1 MRHISL
7 FVKKSLFCF
16 LFGVFCLNCFA
27 EQTVNLL
34 SSEKK
39 YSDNLPENIDF
50 WSDYPSDVL
59 ARAIVE
65 RMTDSELYSQILM
78 FGWAG
83 AEPSELLYQWVD
95 RGLGSVKVFGWNTDD
110 IYLVAKSISSLQ
122 KRSSNNR
129 FNIPLFVATDQEGG
143 WVRHVKGDTLITP
156 GNMAIGAS
164 GYPYDSWYSAYYIS
178 KEIKALGINL
188 NFAPTVDLYTNH
200 DSQIIGSRSF
210 GEDPEKSGIL
220 GAAFSAGSIAAGV
233 IPTVK
238 HFPGHGDTSVDSHG
252 KLPVIDIDYETFKNR
267 ELIPFLYLIKEDV
280 PAVMS
285 GHLSF
290 PNIDKSGAPAS
301 LSRYFLTDILRNQLN
316 YDGLIITDDM
326 MMVGATAYAGSLSNA
341 FKMAIEAGN
350 DIILSSTTARLNES
364 LWYKNLDLM
373 ATDSSFKEAIKQS
386 AYRVIKTKLDYFKG
400 GNAAPL
406 YPNPDTIDQFV
417 PDKEGEKFFLEQACR
432 SISVYKGESVPL
444 KLAENERVLFVGSL
458 FSFFGESKKRYP
470 NGGEF
475 RFSHETGPN
484 ETQWVIDNLPGVAKN
499 FDTIVICVSSDRHEK
514 IANSLK
520 ALNKK
525 VIVLSL
531 VHPST
536 IKSLSWVDTI
546 LMGYSASEYTLKA
559 LLGVLSGEFEPI
571 GTVPFN

>member
-210 GEDPEKSGIL
+210 GEDPKKSGIL
-220 GAAFSAGSIAAGV
+220 GAAFAAGSIAAGV

-267 ELIPFLYLIKEDV
+267 ELIPFLYLIKEGV

-301 LSRYFLTDILRNQLN
+301 LSKYFLTDILRNQLN

-373 ATDSSFKEAIKQS
+373 ATDSSFKQAIKQS

>member
-39 YSDNLPENIDF
+39 YFDNLPENIDF

-220 GAAFSAGSIAAGV
+220 GAAFAAGSIAAGV

-267 ELIPFLYLIKEDV
+267 ELIPFLYLIKEGV

-373 ATDSSFKEAIKQS
+373 ATDSSFKQAIKQS